1 MLENNSLFIAD
12 ENGQEVR
19 MEILF
24 TFENEEKKKSYVV
37 FYDPSVDNEE
47 VFASIYDD
55 EGNLFPIDD
64 EAEWSMVEEVI
75 GAFQNDEE
83 NSAE

>member
-24 TFENEEKKKSYVV
+24 TFENEEKKKNYVV